1 MIPGLILAAGASS
14 RMGRP
19 KALLAC
25 GGSGLTFVGSLIAAL
40 RGGGIVDTVVVG
52 RRDDDAL
59 RAEVDRNGA
68 RFVENAHAEDGQLSS
83 LLAGLNVV
91 DRPGVR
97 GVLVT
102 PVDVPLVSRETV
114 AVLIR
119 AFDNS
124 RAPIVR
130 AVHRARHGHPVIFS
144 CSVFDE
150 LRGADP
156 AIGAKAVVHAHAA
169 DVLNVEV
176 DEPAV
181 LIDVDTPEDYARLFA
196 AQQPPEG

>member
-25 GGSGLTFVGSLIAAL
+25 GGSGLTFVASLIAAL
-40 RGGGIVDTVVVG
+40 TAGGIGDTVVVG
-52 RRDDDAL
+52 RRDDEAL
-59 RAEVDRNGA
+59 REEVEKKGA
-68 RFVENAHAEDGQLSS
+68 RFVENPHAEDGQLSS

-91 DRPGVR
+91 DRPEVR

-102 PVDVPLVSRETV
+102 PVDVPLVSRETI
-114 AVLIR
+114 AALIN
-119 AFDNS
+119 AFNDS
-124 RAPIVR
+124 RAPVVR

-144 CSVFDE
+144 RRVFDE
-150 LRGADP
+150 LRRAD
-156 AIGAKAVVHAHAA
+156 AALGAKAVVHAHAA
-169 DVLNVEV
+169 EVLNVEV

-181 LIDVDTPEDYARLFA
+181 LIDVDTPEDYARLF
-196 AQQPPEG
+196 EKFT